1 MNLQELKDK
10 IREDMPEYVAAIEKI
25 TKAAVEDKESYVD
38 FMDHELP
45 DAVRERLSE
54 DGYNWYYNKFLDY
67 CFRVYGW
74 AGDVEHP

>member
-10 IREDMPEYVAAIEKI
+10 IREDMPEYDAAIAKI
-25 TKAAVEDKESYVD
+25 TKAAIADKESYVD

-45 DAVRERLSE
+45 EAVRERLTE
-54 DGYNWYYNKFLDY
+54 DGYTWYYNKYMDQ

-74 AGDVEHP
+74 AGDVEHN